1 MAIAAESMERTNA
14 ARERR
19 WGRIQAASGLVFGVF
34 MAVHLANQWLAPLGP
49 EVYDGFQVAARAV
62 YQHPAVEIALIG
74 LPLLVHVAAGVRRM
88 RLRGVRGRGG
98 SWRMR
103 LHRITGYA
111 LLTVIF
117 GHVLAV
123 RGLPLAYD
131 VFPGF
136 AGVSFS
142 LWWMPALFYPY
153 YVLFAASA
161 LYHGV
166 DGTVLALYALGVRG
180 DTSIPGG
187 RLGLWAPVGVGSAL
201 VLLALLAFGSRLF
214 PIADPT
220 QNTYA
225 RMWER
230 LGVELQ
236 KVNLSTREAKT
247 FQLARPRR
255 MRRPPF
261 ASIEIA

>member
-1 MAIAAESMERTNA
+1 MAIAADSMERTSA

-19 WGRIQAASGLVFGVF
+19 WGRIQAASGLAFGVF
-34 MAVHLANQWLAPLGP
+34 AAVHLANQGLAPLGP
-49 EVYDGFQVAARAV
+49 EAYDGFQAAARAV
-62 YQHPAVEIALIG
+62 YQHPAVEIALVG
-74 LPLLVHVAAGVRRM
+74 LPLLVHVVAGVRRM

-123 RGLPLAYD
+123 RGLPLAYGF
-131 VFPGF
+131 FPGF

-142 LWWMPALFYPY
+142 LWWLPAVFHPY
-153 YVLFAASA
+153 YILFAASA
-161 LYHGV
+161 LYHGIN
-166 DGTVLALYALGVRG
+166 GTLLALYALGLRG

-187 RLGLWAPVGVGSAL
+187 RLGLWAPVGLGSVL
-201 VLLALLAFGSRLF
+201 VLLALLAFGGRLF
-214 PIADPT
+214 PIAEPT
-220 QNTYA
+220 QNAYA

-230 LGVELQ
+230 FGVEL
-236 KVNLSTREAKT
+236 
-247 FQLARPRR
+247 RR
-255 MRRPPF
+255 
-261 ASIEIA
+261 